1 MDPDRLGRNVP
12 RWSERSRRR
21 YSPLSELAALAAF
34 SFISAVTPG
43 PNNVMLWAS
52 GVQFGFRPT
61 IRHIIGIALGV
72 GSMALLVAAGLGV
85 LITTV
90 PVLEFGLKVIGS
102 AFLLYLAF
110 QIAGGG
116 SATQKEVAKPLTMG
130 QAMVFQ
136 YVNPKAWVFVLAA
149 VTTFRPPE
157 MNVVLGTVLM
167 ASTIMVVV
175 IPCASLWAGA
185 GTVLNRYLADQ
196 RRSRWFGI
204 AMGVLLAATVFYIW
218 L

>member
-1 MDPDRLGRNVP
+1 M
-12 RWSERSRRR
+12 
-21 YSPLSELAALAAF
+21 SELLALAAF

-52 GVQFGFRPT
+52 GVQFGFRRTTP
-61 IRHIIGIALGV
+61 HIIGITLGV

-90 PVLEFGLKVIGS
+90 PALEVGLKVVGS
-102 AFLLYLAF
+102 LYLLYLAF
-110 QIAGGG
+110 QIAGGRT
-116 SATQKEVAKPLTMG
+116 ATQREVATPLTPW
-130 QAMVFQ
+130 QAAMFQ

-157 MNVVLGTVLM
+157 LDAVLATVLTALVM
-167 ASTIMVVV
+167 MIV
-175 IPCASLWAGA
+175 IVPCASLWAGA
-185 GTVLNRYLADQ
+185 GTVLNRYLSDQ
-196 RRSRWFGI
+196 RRSRWFRI
-204 AMGVLLAATVFYIW
+204 TLGVLLAATVVYIW

>member
-1 MDPDRLGRNVP
+1 
-12 RWSERSRRR
+12 
-21 YSPLSELAALAAF
+21 LSELWALAAF
-34 SFISAVTPG
+34 SFVSAVTPG

-52 GVQFGFRPT
+52 GVQFGFKRT
-61 IRHIIGIALGV
+61 ISHVIGITLGV

-90 PVLEFGLKVIGS
+90 PAVEIGLKVIGS
-102 AFLLYLAF
+102 AYLLYLAF

-116 SATQKEVAKPLTMG
+116 AAGHREVAQPLTLW

-157 MNVVLGTVLM
+157 LQVVVATLLM
-167 ASTIMVVV
+167 ALVMMLVVV
-175 IPCASLWAGA
+175 PCASLWAAA
-185 GTVLNRYLADQ
+185 GTFLNRFLAEG
-196 RRSRWFGI
+196 RRSRAFRLALG
-204 AMGVLLAATVFYIW
+204 ALLAATVLYIW
-218 L
+218 V

>member
-1 MDPDRLGRNVP
+1 MN
-12 RWSERSRRR
+12 
-21 YSPLSELAALAAF
+21 ELAALAAL

-52 GVQFGFRPT
+52 GVQFGYRRT
-61 IRHIIGIALGV
+61 IPHIIGISLGV
-72 GSMALLVAAGLGV
+72 GTMALLVATGLGV

-90 PVLEFGLKVIGS
+90 PALEIGLKVVGS
-102 AFLLYLAF
+102 LYLLYLAF
-110 QIAGGG
+110 QIVGGG
-116 SATQKEVAKPLTMG
+116 AAKKQEVAKPLTAW
-130 QAMVFQ
+130 QALAFQ
-136 YVNPKAWVFVLAA
+136 FVNPKAWVFVLAA

-157 MNVVLGTVLM
+157 MKVFLGTVLM
-167 ASTIMVVV
+167 AATMMVVV

-196 RRSRWFGI
+196 RRSRWFRI
-204 AMGVLLAATVFYIW
+204 AMGVLLAATVVYIW